1 MASGATTPNTRTD
14 DDRPPEKTA
23 ADSAK
28 GGFFTVYKKGQGYY
42 TRLGTA
48 IGAGL
53 IITTTLIF
61 AYNQLRTW
69 PLLQTNGNVNTAAVA
84 GILAV
89 LALAM
94 GLLAWWLMNRPTNA
108 EFLIATDSEMKKVN
122 WTSWKDLVGSTRV
135 VIFFMFATAIFLFVV
150 DILFGYLFHLMTVL
164 RTSPFG

>member
-1 MASGATTPNTRTD
+1 MASGATTPDNTD
-14 DDRPPEKTA
+14 DSRPPEKSPV
-23 ADSAK
+23 DSAK

-48 IGAGL
+48 LGAAL
-53 IITTTLIF
+53 IIVTTLIF
-61 AYNQLRTW
+61 AYNQLRVW
-69 PLLQTNGNVNTAAVA
+69 PLLQTGSNVNTAAVA

-89 LALAM
+89 IALVMSA
-94 GLLAWWLMNRPTNA
+94 LAWWLMNRPANA

-135 VIFFMFATAIFLFVV
+135 VIFFMFATAIFLFVI
-150 DILFGYLFHLMTVL
+150 DILFGYLFHLMSVL